1 MALVILAMEQKEI
14 ANYNNL
20 SLDHTLVRTPKE
32 VSTPSLI
39 NKNPTESL
47 QNTKS
52 PSSISLILLK

>member
-1 MALVILAMEQKEI
+1 MEQKGT

-20 SLDHTLVRTPKE
+20 SLGHTFVSTPKE

-39 NKNPTESL
+39 NNNPTESL

>member
-1 MALVILAMEQKEI
+1 MALVILVMEQKGT

-20 SLDHTLVRTPKE
+20 SLGHTFVSTPKE

-39 NKNPTESL
+39 NNNPAESL